1 LGETVRSDERT
12 SDLLAAAP
20 DAMLV
25 VGADGRIREINSRA
39 EDLFGYPRPD
49 IVWQPVDVLLPYPMG
64 DHPVRGPQPAGGVFD
79 LEGRRRDGTTF
90 PAEVTAARSGDL
102 VVVAVRDAGHLDR
115 GHRRRVDPA
124 QDLLASIVLSSHDAI
139 ISMTRDGE
147 ITSWNPGAEDLY
159 GYPADEMLGRSI
171 DLLFPRDG
179 RADERE
185 IMSLVAAG
193 GRVERYR
200 TRRLRRDGSTVMV
213 SLTVSPLTD
222 GEGEIVGLATTSRD
236 ISERERAEA
245 KFQDLLESA
254 PDAIVGVRQDG
265 RVVLVNV
272 RAEQMFGYPRHEL
285 IGQPIEILVP
295 DVLRD
300 AHVTLRNQYL
310 GDPVPRPMGMGRPL
324 AARRRD
330 GTELPVEI
338 SLGSLHADDGL
349 VVTAAIR
356 DITERLQ
363 VQAEQQRLR
372 AEAER
377 ERITAGMHRT
387 QRLESLGQLAGGV
400 AHDFNNLLAVILN
413 YSAFITEEAG
423 ADSPD
428 AGAIAGDSEQIT
440 RAAIRGSEL
449 TRQLLA
455 FARREVARPRVLD
468 LNQVIGDVEQM
479 LRRLLG
485 EHVLLSTRLAA
496 AVPAVKA
503 DPGQLE
509 QVLVNL
515 AVNARDAMPG
525 GGTLVIDTAP
535 VTVDDDYAAHHTG
548 IEPGRHVR
556 IRVSDTGEGMPAD
569 VIDRAFEPFY
579 TTKPSGEGT
588 GLGLATVYGIVTQA
602 GGTVTLYS
610 EPGMGTTVQILLPVT
625 EEEAGSAASP
635 DRSPAG
641 GRGET
646 VLVVED
652 EDALRAVTGRI
663 LRSCGYRVLAAADG
677 AAALDLVAHH
687 DGPVDLLLTDVVM
700 PGMLGKELAQRLAPI
715 RVLYMSG
722 YAQPVLASQGTL
734 DPGVALLEKPFG
746 RSELLSAVRERID
759 AGIDTGIDAR
769 TGGEGFPIDA

>member
-1 LGETVRSDERT
+1 LGETVRPDERT

-20 DAMLV
+20 DAMLIV
-25 VGADGRIREINSRA
+25 SADGRVLELNARA
-39 EDLFGYPRPD
+39 EALFGYPRPD
-49 IVWQPVDVLLPYPMG
+49 IVRQPVDVLLPYPMG
-64 DHPVRGPQPAGGVFD
+64 DHPLRGPQPFRGVFD
-79 LEGRRRDGTTF
+79 LDGRRRDGTTF
-90 PAEVTAARSGDL
+90 PAEVTASHRDGL
-102 VVVAVRDAGHLDR
+102 VVVAVRDTG
-115 GHRRRVDPA
+115 RRQRVDPA

-139 ISMTRDGE
+139 ISMTREGE

-159 GYPADEMLGRSI
+159 GYPAGEMLGRSV

-200 TRRLRRDGSTVMV
+200 TRRLRRDGSTVVV

-222 GEGEIVGLATTSRD
+222 GAGEIVGLATTSRD

-245 KFQDLLESA
+245 KFQDLLEAA

-285 IGQPIEILVP
+285 IGQPVEILVP
-295 DVLRD
+295 DALRD
-300 AHVTLRNQYL
+300 AHVTLRNQYI
-310 GDPVPRPMGMGRPL
+310 GEPRPRPMGRQL

-377 ERITAGMHRT
+377 VRITAGMHRT

-413 YSAFITEEAG
+413 YAAFITEEAG
-423 ADSPD
+423 ADNPD

-440 RAAIRGSEL
+440 RAAVRGSEL

-455 FARREVARPRVLD
+455 FARREVVRPRVLD

-496 AVPAVKA
+496 AVPPVKA

-525 GGTLVIDTAP
+525 GGALVIDTAP

-548 IEPGRHVR
+548 IRPGRHVR

-602 GGTVTLYS
+602 GGTVNLYS

-625 EEEAGSAASP
+625 EEETGSAASL
-635 DRSPAG
+635 DRTPAG

-646 VLVVED
+646 ILLVED

-663 LRSCGYRVLAAADG
+663 LGSCGYRVLAAASG
-677 AAALDLVAHH
+677 AAALELVAHH

-759 AGIDTGIDAR
+759 AEIDAC